1 MKARELLSY
10 DNEKEILDL
19 AIAITKSKTDNMLTD
34 NLKGKVKEIW
44 DVLEKEA
51 LVSKM
56 RSIVENNAVHR
67 DIDVLRH
74 TQRRLTYFLRNCT
87 WDYSE
92 DPLSTYLD
100 KNSMVNLQKRINSN
114 LNLISRPGKGWL
126 RVNSFGIV
134 KLTNKKRLLQITRRP
149 PVYTQRSA
157 KRYRLFSGGED
168 SYYCF

>member
-1 MKARELLSY
+1 
-10 DNEKEILDL
+10 
-19 AIAITKSKTDNMLTD
+19 MLTD

-126 RVNSFGIV
+126 RSQQFRNSQTDEQEEIAPNHEAASC
-134 KLTNKKRLLQITRRP
+134 L
-149 PVYTQRSA
+149 YTTI
-157 KRYRLFSGGED
+157 
-168 SYYCF
+168 C